1 MDSNSLELALKAKL
15 EILLQKLSVDFSN
28 LEVKVTEELND
39 EGKEIS
45 KALVSFSSADANL
58 IIGHHGD
65 SLQSIRS
72 IIQQH
77 IFKEFGEWVFIFLD
91 VENYLEKRNDKL
103 IEIAENASNKAK
115 FLGKSIALYP
125 MNSYE
130 RRVIHEAVSKIEG
143 VESYSEGDSNNRH
156 VIIANKAS

>member
-28 LEVKVTEELND
+28 LEVKVSEELND
-39 EGKEIS
+39 EGNEVS
-45 KALVSFSSADANL
+45 KAIVSFSSADANL

-143 VESYSEGDSNNRH
+143 VESYSEGDSHNRH